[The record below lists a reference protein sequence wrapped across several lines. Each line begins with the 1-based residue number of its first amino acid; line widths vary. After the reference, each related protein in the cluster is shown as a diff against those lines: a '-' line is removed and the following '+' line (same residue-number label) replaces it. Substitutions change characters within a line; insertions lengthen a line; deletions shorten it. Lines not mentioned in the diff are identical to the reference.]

1 MCVNFLLFSSV
12 TIYTGT
18 KSNGTLQDVGNCTD
32 WTDGVGP
39 GSTHVAN
46 NNAVD
51 GEWME
56 ALALTMC
63 SNTAK
68 VYCLSTD
75 QQCVFEFWNS
85 EFAEF
90 GDMYGPR
97 LRVKDKF
104 ALMVVEI
111 ADMYLTCL

>member
-1 MCVNFLLFSSV
+1 MFDGTIDNAINLDNLGADASGMS
-12 TIYTGT
+12 IYTGT

-75 QQCVFEFWNS
+75 
-85 EFAEF
+85 
-90 GDMYGPR
+90 
-97 LRVKDKF
+97 
-104 ALMVVEI
+104 
-111 ADMYLTCL
+111 